1 MKSLNLI
8 EYMTVCYCMLSIL
21 YVLQI
26 IRVVPG
32 ECTESEGQWKKM
44 KKRCPMPPHTHTQF
58 PC

>member
-32 ECTESEGQWKKM
+32 ECTESEGQ
-44 KKRCPMPPHTHTQF
+44 
-58 PC
+58 